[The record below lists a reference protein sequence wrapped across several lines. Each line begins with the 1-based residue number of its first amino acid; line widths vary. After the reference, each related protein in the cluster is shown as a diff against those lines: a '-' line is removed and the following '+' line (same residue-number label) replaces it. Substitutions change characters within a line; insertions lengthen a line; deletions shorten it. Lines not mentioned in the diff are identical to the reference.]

1 MYVTVSC
8 RHCIWLIVIYRQW
21 SSQGMFIYIKC
32 ENLFYD
38 IMLHPMQIGTVYGSK
53 LMQCSYILNVK
64 ICSMISCS
72 TPCKHCHIRTESKI
86 GLIVNNIYGTRGA
99 VTKQSS
105 QHYVDPVILDAI
117 CCAQSRAHEP
127 LINLDIVLLFYI
139 LIAAG
144 SWN

>member
-1 MYVTVSC
+1 MKVDLC
-8 RHCIWLIVIYRQW
+8 DCIVYALYMVDSYL
-21 SSQGMFIYIKC
+21 SSQGDCGDLYVYCVWFKVNVMFIYIEC
-32 ENLFYD
+32 R
-38 IMLHPMQIGTVYGSK
+38 
-53 LMQCSYILNVK
+53 K

-72 TPCKHCHIRTESKI
+72 TPCKHCHIGTESKI
-86 GLIVNNIYGTRGA
+86 GLVVNNIYGTRGA

-105 QHYVDPVILDAI
+105 QHYVDPVILDAV

-127 LINLDIVLLFYI
+127 LINLNIIPFFYI